1 MYLAFEEAVAGFA
14 VEVIWQRLEP
24 APDERLIVGVTERQR
39 VGARQEPAEH
49 AVSAGIVPRA
59 FVINAATA
67 EGIEHEPRTGDAAAP
82 ERLIE
87 EHRDPQIV
95 ARPVVVSHMLSHRAS
110 QPHAGPFDR
119 VQPRMRQRDDQSI
132 EVVPH
137 NVSALP
143 DRNDVAI
150 ARCIPPVV
158 PVALFTARNSHNW
171 RVENHVGAG
180 ETLRQ
185 PSWQHIHPAID

>member
-1 MYLAFEEAVAGFA
+1 MPG
-14 VEVIWQRLEP
+14 
-24 APDERLIVGVTERQR
+24 
-39 VGARQEPAEH
+39 
-49 AVSAGIVPRA
+49 A
-59 FVINAATA
+59 FVVDAAAA

-87 EHRDPQIV
+87 EDRDPQIV
-95 ARPVVVSHMLSHRAS
+95 ARPVVVSHVLGHRAS

-119 VQPRMRQRDDQSI
+119 VQPRMRQRDDHCI

-150 ARCIPPVV
+150 ARCFPPVA
-158 PVALFTARNSHNW
+158 PVALFVMPETRTT
-171 RVENHVGAG
+171 GALRT
-180 ETLRQ
+180 TLVLVRCSASRRGSISIP
-185 PSWQHIHPAID
+185 PSIEY